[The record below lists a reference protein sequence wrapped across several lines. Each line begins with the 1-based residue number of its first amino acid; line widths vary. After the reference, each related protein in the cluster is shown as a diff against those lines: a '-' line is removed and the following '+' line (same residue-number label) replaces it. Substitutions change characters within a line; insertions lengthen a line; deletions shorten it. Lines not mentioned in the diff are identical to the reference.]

1 MKTFLALAFALVA
14 SVCHGATIPAASS
27 SRTDVQAAVNLAV
40 SGDTVTVPSGLS
52 SWNPEVTITGK
63 RLTVLG
69 AGIGHTIILD
79 NGNGAF
85 QVFCS
90 LANQVRISGFEFRS
104 GANHHS
110 SGLIDVDGPSNA
122 AGDQVGYRVDHCK
135 LTIADGDTRG
145 IVTVNTYGLIDFN
158 YFDVS
163 YIGQSIQSISPFGSS
178 DGSDGGF
185 TPWRR
190 PLVLGSTNC
199 TFIENNTFA
208 YTVGIANVED
218 CIDGYG
224 GARLTIRS
232 NYFLNSHP
240 GFHGTDSGNRRS
252 AHSFEVYSNNYVNNS
267 AFTYRTLTVRGGTGV
282 VFWNSYGGTQPVGG
296 VTLMYYRAST
306 TLDSSTWQR
315 CDGTAWELGSINLSA
330 GASRVCSTTGGV
342 RFCGYDK
349 ETIGT
354 VNLVCVGSTFNRP
367 FDGPGISGRP
377 GRDQPGV
384 TTGQN
389 ETPIYVWNNGT
400 HTAGTY
406 DGGTPTVGN
415 RGIDFWI
422 IAGKHYSNNFARPG
436 YIPMGRHPL
445 TLGDP
450 VVSGPPPSGWQ
461 KFLFGAGA
469 NPVIL
474 P

>member
-27 SRTDVQAAVNLAV
+27 SRADVQAAVNTAV
-40 SGDTVTVPSGLS
+40 SGDTVTVPAGLS
-52 SWNPEVTITGK
+52 SWNPKVTISNK
-63 RLTVLG
+63 KLTVLG
-69 AGIGHTIILD
+69 AGIGQTIITD
-79 NGNGAF
+79 TGDGAF
-85 QVFCS
+85 QLFCS
-90 LANQVRISGFEFRS
+90 LASQVRISGFEFRAL
-104 GANHHS
+104 ANHHS
-110 SGLIDVDGPSNA
+110 SGLLDIDGPSNL

-135 LTIADGDTRG
+135 LVIAERDTRG
-145 IVTVNTYGLIDFN
+145 IVTVNAYGLIDWN
-158 YFDVS
+158 YFQVS
-163 YIGQSIQSISPFGSS
+163 YTTNSIQSISPFGSI

-190 PLVLGSTNC
+190 PLRLGSTNC
-199 TFIENNTFA
+199 TFIENNTFD
-208 YTVGIANVED
+208 YTVAIANTED

-267 AFTYRTLTVRGGTGV
+267 ASTYRTLTVRGGTGV
-282 VFWNSYGGTQPVGG
+282 VFGNNYGGSHAVSG

-306 TLDSSTWQR
+306 TLDNSSWQR

-330 GASRVCSTTGGV
+330 GASRVCSATGGV
-342 RFCGYDK
+342 RFCGYDQ

-436 YIPMGRHPL
+436 YIPLGKHPL
-445 TLGDP
+445 TLTDNI
-450 VVSGPPPSGWQ
+450 VSGPPPSGWQ

-469 NPVIL
+469 APVIL

>member
-14 SVCHGATIPAASS
+14 CLCRGATITAVDTSW
-27 SRTDVQAAVNLAV
+27 AAVSNAVRVAV
-40 SGDTVTVPSGLS
+40 SGDTVVVPAGSS
-52 SWNPEVTITGK
+52 SWITKIIITGK
-63 RLTVLG
+63 KLTVLG
-69 AGIGHTIILD
+69 AGIGQTIITD
-79 NGNGAF
+79 TGDGAF

-90 LANQVRISGFEFRS
+90 LANQVRISGFEFRA

-110 SGLIDVDGPSNA
+110 SGLLDIDGPSNL
-122 AGDQVGYRVDHCK
+122 AGDQVGYRVDRCK
-135 LTIADGDTRG
+135 LVIASGDTRG
-145 IVTVNTYGLIDFN
+145 IVTVNAYGLIDLN

-163 YIGQSIQSISPFGSS
+163 YVGQSIQSIAPFGSI

-190 PLVLGSTNC
+190 PLRLGSTNC

-282 VFWNSYGGTQPVGG
+282 VFRNSYGGTQPVGG

-306 TLDSSTWQR
+306 TLDNSSWQR

-342 RFCGYDK
+342 RFCGYDR

-354 VNLVCVGSTFNRP
+354 RDLVCVGSTFNRP
-367 FDGPGISGRP
+367 FDGPGTFGRP
-377 GRDQPGV
+377 GRDQPGI

-389 ETPIYVWNNGT
+389 ESPIYVWNNGT
-400 HTAGTY
+400 HTAGPF
-406 DGGTPTVGN
+406 DGNFPTIGN
-415 RGIDFWI
+415 KGIDFWI
-422 IAGKHYSNNFARPG
+422 IAGQHYSNNFARPG
-436 YIPMGRHPL
+436 YIPLGKHPL
-445 TLGDP
+445 TLTDP
-450 VVSGPPPSGWQ
+450 QVSGPPPSGWQ